1 MRPTAWPHI
10 FFACMLFTACQC
22 CAVAAESM
30 LPAEES
36 FAASI
41 PAPDSVLGWPL
52 GSWHARPEQITRYFE
67 QLAAA
72 SPRATLST
80 IGHSHEQR
88 PLLHL
93 TITSA
98 ANQQRLEAL
107 RLQHLRGEGPLVIWL
122 GYSIHGNEA
131 SGSNAAMLVAYHLL
145 AGEAEWL
152 DDLLA
157 NTIVIIDPMLNPDG
171 LARFAT
177 WANMHRGQQP
187 VGDKLHREH
196 NEVWP
201 GGRFNHYWFDM
212 NRDWLPLTQPESRAR
227 VRQFQRWQPNVFGDF
242 HEQGADAGYF
252 FQPGVPERKHPLT
265 PDENVRL
272 TTALASYH
280 AKALDAIGTRYFSRE
295 RFDDFY
301 YGKGSTY
308 PDVQGSVGVLYE
320 QASARGH
327 LVDSANGTFSFA
339 DAVRNHY
346 ATSISTLRG
355 GHALRAELLQWQQDF
370 FAQAAR
376 RAASL
381 DHRGWVFA
389 DRGQSDRAAQLAEV
403 LQAHQIDVR
412 MLGEDLSMAG
422 HTYIAGNS
430 YVVPAQQRQAALI
443 EAIFEQR
450 SEFADNTFY
459 DVSAWTLPLAY
470 NLSFARLKRLPE
482 SSSMDAD
489 SASDQPAQRTVSL
502 QQNIIGWRFP
512 GDSLNASALAMALV
526 NKDVPVYR
534 VINPARKLSAD
545 SSIQRGDFVIML
557 LHNLEHRKVVQQINL
572 QLRQHP
578 VTLSALHSGLNLAG
592 IDLGSPGIQRIQPI
606 RPLLLTGK
614 GINPMESGHIW
625 HLLDRRLGLTVPMLD
640 VSQDLPA
647 LSDYSHILLADADYS
662 AIPVDWQQ
670 ALHEWLRQGG
680 VLITQQRSAAWASAV
695 FLTASSE
702 LAKDQTLPELIGE
715 KLKQLASNND
725 QSREQLGSQ
734 SYASHASKAAE
745 RVLGGAI
752 FSAEADLTHPLLT
765 GVYSAQVPVFLD
777 QLVRLPPSR
786 NAWSTPLRLTDE
798 VQPMAGYASAWMRE
812 QLQRQPLLAAE
823 RIGQGSLV
831 QFAFNPNFRAF
842 WRGTEL
848 LYVNALL
855 NAGLLDN
862 TSLPYH

>member
-22 CAVAAESM
+22 STVAAESM
-30 LPAEES
+30 LPAEEG

-72 SPRATLST
+72 SPHATLST

-98 ANQQRLEAL
+98 TNQQQLESL
-107 RLQHLRGEGPLVIWL
+107 RQQHLQGDGPLVIWL

-145 AGEAEWL
+145 AGEAAWI

-177 WANMHRGQQP
+177 WANMHRGQQQ

-265 PDENVRL
+265 PAENVRL

-280 AKALDAIGTRYFSRE
+280 AQALDAIGTRYFSRE

-308 PDVQGSVGVLYE
+308 PDVQGSIGILYE

-370 FAQAAR
+370 FARAAR

-389 DRGQSDRAAQLAEV
+389 DRGQGGRAEQLIEV
-403 LQAHQIDVR
+403 LLAHQIKVERLD
-412 MLGEDLSMAG
+412 EDLNIDGQRYAAG
-422 HTYIAGNS
+422 SS
-430 YVVPAQQRQAALI
+430 YLVPVQQRQSALI

-470 NLSFARLKRLPE
+470 NLSFARLKRLPD
-482 SSSMDAD
+482 SSSMNAD
-489 SASDQPAQRTVSL
+489 NASDQPQQGSVAL
-502 QQNIIGWRFP
+502 QQDIIGWRFS

-526 NKDVPVYR
+526 NNDVPVYR
-534 VINPARKLSAD
+534 VINPARTLQDD
-545 SSIQRGDFVIML
+545 SSIRRGDFVIML
-557 LHNLEHRKVVQQINL
+557 LHNLDHRDAVQQINQ

-578 VTLSALHSGLNLAG
+578 VALHTLSSGLNLAG

-614 GINPMESGHIW
+614 GINPMESGHLW
-625 HLLDRRLGLTVPMLD
+625 HLLDRRLGLAVPMLD
-640 VSQDLPA
+640 VSQELPA
-647 LSDYSHILLADADYS
+647 LSDYSHILLTDADYS
-662 AIPVDWQQ
+662 AIPDGWQQ
-670 ALHEWLRQGG
+670 ALQEWLRQGG

-695 FLTASSE
+695 FLTGSSE
-702 LAKDQTLPELIGE
+702 LSNDQTLPELISE
-715 KLKQLASNND
+715 KLKQLSSSTD
-725 QSREQLGSQ
+725 DSREQLGRQDYSG
-734 SYASHASKAAE
+734 HAATAAE

-752 FSAEADLTHPLLT
+752 FAAETDLSHPLLT
-765 GVYSAQVPVFLD
+765 GVYTAQMPVFLN
-777 QLVRLPPSR
+777 QLVRLPHSR
-786 NAWSTPLRLTDE
+786 NAWSTPLQLSDE
-798 VQPMAGYASAWMRE
+798 VEPMAGYASDWMRE
-812 QLQRQPLLAAE
+812 QLQQQPLLVSE

-848 LYVNALL
+848 LYANALL

-862 TSLPYH
+862 TSLPNH